1 MREELAARQREVVR
15 ALLTGGSPPT
25 GFDPDR
31 VAAEAR
37 ALLSKRRSAAAKLRP
52 DLVERLGAE
61 FRPLFDAWAVDHPKP
76 VALSFRADLDRFESW
91 LHAAGR
97 CTRPAGGPPSVRQPG
112 GCEQQESGRSRGRD
126 RHP

>member
-1 MREELAARQREVVR
+1 MREELAARQVEVVR
-15 ALLTGGSPPT
+15 ALLMGGAPPA

-31 VAAEAR
+31 IAAEAR
-37 ALLSKRRSAAAKLRP
+37 SLLSKRRSVAAKLRP

-76 VALSFRADLDRFESW
+76 VALSFRADLDRFSSW

-97 CTRPAGGPPSVRQPG
+97 LQDP
-112 GCEQQESGRSRGRD
+112 EQVA
-126 RHP
+126 